1 MKSNGGRAAAI
12 LLAGGK
18 GARARFSDNKAYVPV
33 GGRPMIDYSL
43 QTLDRSPWVVR
54 LVLVIRP
61 EDWETA
67 EQVVQQSGV
76 ATPWLM
82 VNGGQTRHASEAMG
96 LTALSGEIADGK
108 VDLVAI
114 HDGARPFVTAR
125 LLDELFRDAHR
136 HGGAVPT
143 LAVDVPTHRVVKHR
157 ELAVLDQNRLHKAQ
171 TPQVFSAPELLSA
184 YLSAQQAGFEGVD
197 TAETVE
203 RFSDL
208 KIRATP
214 GDPDN
219 LKLTFPEDFALAETL
234 VKSWKPLR

>member
-18 GARARFSDNKAYVPV
+18 GARSRFSANKAYIPI
-33 GGRPMIDYSL
+33 GGQPMISYSL
-43 QTLDRSPWVVR
+43 QTLDRSSWVAR
-54 LVLVIRP
+54 LVIVIRP
-61 EDWETA
+61 EDRETA
-67 EQVVQQSGV
+67 EEVVEQAGV

-82 VNGGQTRHASEAMG
+82 VAGGESRHASEDQG
-96 LTALSGEIADGK
+96 LKALSGEITGGRI
-108 VDLVAI
+108 DLVAI
-114 HDGARPFVTAR
+114 HDGARPFVTPR
-125 LLDELFRDAHR
+125 LLDQLFSDAHR

-143 LAVDVPTHRVVKHR
+143 LAVEVPTHRLAKDR
-157 ELAVLDQNRLHKAQ
+157 EIALLDQSRLHRAQ
-171 TPQVFSAPELLSA
+171 TPQVFSAPELLCA
-184 YLSAQQAGFEGVD
+184 YRRAQQAGFEGVD

-219 LKLTFPEDFALAETL
+219 LKLTFPEDFAMAETMT
-234 VKSWKPLR
+234 KKT